1 MKNIVT
7 PGLMKYFLPE
17 RIKTTITNSLQN
29 KQLDNL
35 NKTQSRWKLR
45 TFYFNSIKIYVSRPV
60 VKITR
65 KSVNIYLFY
74 YTKKSR
80 LNRNSIN
87 NLGEIMT
94 RLYIQPVQL
103 RLIRLSYPFLDAH
116 ILRQYIRF
124 NRQDYKFVNITNKL
138 FGSLFV
144 IKRPNR
150 KLSLI
155 SKLPSHILGLKIRI
169 SGRLTSERSRPRFT
183 VQTAETGTFSK
194 NNLSLLQVR
203 SSTAKNKKNRF
214 TVKVWLNQ
222 RANVKKTH

>member
-1 MKNIVT
+1 MKNILT
-7 PGLMKYFLPE
+7 PGLIKYYLPE

-35 NKTQSRWKLR
+35 NKTRTRWKLR
-45 TFYFNSIKIYVSRPV
+45 TFYFNSIKLYVSRPV

-74 YTKKSR
+74 YTKKSK
-80 LNRNSIN
+80 LNRNRIN
-87 NLGEIMT
+87 NLGEIIT
-94 RLYIQPVQL
+94 RLYMQPVQL
-103 RLIRLSYPFLDAH
+103 RLVWLNYPFLDAH

-144 IKRPNR
+144 IKRPNS

-222 RANVKKTH
+222 RANVKKTR